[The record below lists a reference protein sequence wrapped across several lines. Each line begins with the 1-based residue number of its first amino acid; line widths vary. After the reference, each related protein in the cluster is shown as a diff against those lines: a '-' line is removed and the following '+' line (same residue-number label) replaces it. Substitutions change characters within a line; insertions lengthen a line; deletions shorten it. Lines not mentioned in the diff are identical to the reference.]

1 MSWSPWL
8 TNLGD
13 TLADLYPDTKDARR
27 LATQAG
33 VETGTIDLEGSPVVK
48 WFAILNE
55 VENSIGEHEGNA
67 PQTMAILER
76 ALQDHPQHKLLLALQ
91 RDEPPIVKGTALNWV
106 DAGDG
111 DHYEKIT
118 GEQST
123 LLPIRFLEIG
133 TMRARSVARIVRG
146 DRSSGTGF
154 LIGGGW
160 LLTNNHV
167 VPSAEVAFRAVAEF
181 NYQQMA
187 DDADAPVDPYP
198 LDPTRFHTNVENDW
212 TAVGISPEAAAKWGV
227 IALQPTDVAVDAYVN
242 IIQHPGGG
250 PKQIGMYHNT
260 VSYAGQGRVQY
271 LTDTL
276 PGSSGAPVFD
286 CDWQVIALHH
296 SGGVVREPGTKKMV
310 YRNEGIAITTV
321 IEELRAAGV
330 LA

>member
-1 MSWSPWL
+1 MSWNPWL
-8 TNLGD
+8 SNLSD
-13 TLADLYPDTKDARR
+13 TLADLYPDTREVRR
-27 LATQAG
+27 IAEEAG
-33 VETGTIDLEGSPVVK
+33 VETGMVDLEGAPVVK
-48 WFAILNE
+48 WFTLLSH
-55 VENSIGEHEGNA
+55 VDRSIGEHEGNA
-67 PQTMAILER
+67 PQVLAILER
-76 ALQDHPQHKLLLALQ
+76 ALQDHPQHKLLLALH

-106 DAGDG
+106 DNSDG

-118 GEQST
+118 GAQST

-133 TMRARSVARIVRG
+133 TMRARAVARIVRG

-167 VPSAEVAFRAVAEF
+167 LPSAEIAFRSVAEF
-181 NYQQMA
+181 NYQQTL
-187 DDADAPVDPYP
+187 DGLDAAVERYP

-212 TAVGISPEAAAKWGV
+212 TAVGIAPEPEAKWGV
-227 IALQPTDVAVDAYVN
+227 IPLHATEIEVDAYVN

-260 VSYAGQGRVQY
+260 VSYVGGGRVQY

-296 SGGVVREPGTKKMV
+296 SGGVVREPGTKNLV

-321 IEELRAAGV
+321 IDELRAAGV
-330 LA
+330 LT